1 MSKTIQFPHPPG
13 AGGPGSFQI
22 RFEKELL
29 KNGWTISYAGQHKQP
44 DLVFVVGGTRK
55 LFWLWRMRLKKIP
68 IVYRLDGISWLHK
81 KGKIKLKNYF
91 LGESRN
97 WMSKCIHAFL
107 ADKIVYQSRFVQDWW
122 DQKGW
127 RVRKNTSIVHNGV
140 VIPDKKWIDKALSV
154 RNTKRLVILEGVID
168 YSPYA
173 VQLLNDLSQN
183 LPQDLQIEL
192 YGKFE
197 KETEQNKLDER
208 LQYKVFLNRDNIY
221 DVLFGSVYLSL
232 DINAACPNTVAE
244 ALASDAPVVAFDTGA
259 LPELVDEFC
268 GKVVPYGS
276 NPWDLEYS
284 DVHSLLKSIIE
295 VFEEYNIYSKGA
307 SKKAIENYT
316 LDIMFKKYNV
326 ILKNALNKNK

>member
-44 DLVFVVGGTRK
+44 DVVFIVGSTRK
-55 LFWLWRMRLKKIP
+55 LFWLWRMRLKNIP

-81 KGKIKLKNYF
+81 RMKVAFKNYILKEF
-91 LGESRN
+91 RN
-97 WMSKCIHAFL
+97 WTSKCIHAFL
-107 ADKIVYQSRFVQDWW
+107 ADKIVYQSHFVKEWW

-127 RVRKNTSIVHNGV
+127 RVRKNTSIVYNGV
-140 VIPDKKWIDKALSV
+140 VMPDKKWIDKALSS

-173 VQLLNDLSQN
+173 VQLLNDLAQN
-183 LPQDLQIEL
+183 LPQDIQIEL

-197 KETEQNKLDER
+197 KIAEKNKLVER
-208 LQYKVFLNRDNIY
+208 LQYKGFLDRD
-221 DVLFGSVYLSL
+221 DVYAVMSGAVYLSL
-232 DINAACPNTVAE
+232 DINPACPNTVPE
-244 ALASDAPVVAFDTGA
+244 ALACGAPVLAFDTGA
-259 LPELVDEFC
+259 LSELVDTSC

-276 NPWDLEYS
+276 NPWDLEYP
-284 DVHSLLKSIIE
+284 DVHSLMKSIID

-316 LDIMFKKYNV
+316 LDTMFKRYNETLED
-326 ILKNALNKNK
+326 ILKN

>member
-29 KNGWTISYAGQHKQP
+29 KNGWAVCYAGTHKQP

-55 LFWLWRMRLKKIP
+55 LFWLWKMRLKKIP

-81 KGKIKLKNYF
+81 KGQVKLKSYMI
-91 LGESRN
+91 GESRN

-107 ADKIVYQSRFVQDWW
+107 ADKIIYQSRFVKEWW
-122 DQKGW
+122 DKKGW
-127 RVRKNTSIVHNGV
+127 RVRKNTSVVHNGV
-140 VIPDKKWIDKALSV
+140 VIPDEKLIDKALKG
-154 RNTKRLVILEGVID
+154 RTIKRLVILEGVID

-173 VQLLNDLSQN
+173 VQLLNDLAKN
-183 LPQDLQIEL
+183 LPQDIQIEL

-197 KETEQNKLDER
+197 KTAEQNKLDKR
-208 LQYKVFLNRDNIY
+208 LQYKGFLNRDNVY
-221 DVLFGSVYLSL
+221 DVLLGSVYLSL
-232 DINAACPNTVAE
+232 DINPACPNTVAE
-244 ALASDAPVVAFDTGA
+244 ALACSAPVVAFDTGA
-259 LPELVDEFC
+259 LLELVDEFC

-276 NPWDLEYS
+276 NPWDLEYP
-284 DVHSLLKSIIE
+284 DVDSLMKSIIE
-295 VFEEYNIYSKGA
+295 VFYEYTIYSKGA

-316 LDIMFKKYNV
+316 LDIMFKKYNAT
-326 ILKNALNKNK
+326 LENALNKNE